1 MIVRQF
7 GLCVVNGDFSE
18 AEQIIAQAPN
28 AADRAL
34 QQSQAGQV
42 QATLSSAEAAAAGS
56 EPGAAAAPPEK
67 VVDEDGFELVTRGK
81 GQGRQAA
88 VHAQAQRKVGK

>member
-34 QQSQAGQV
+34 QQSQAGSGSDALAQP
-42 QATLSSAEAAAAGS
+42 AA
-56 EPGAAAAPPEK
+56 
-67 VVDEDGFELVTRGK
+67 R
-81 GQGRQAA
+81 
-88 VHAQAQRKVGK
+88 